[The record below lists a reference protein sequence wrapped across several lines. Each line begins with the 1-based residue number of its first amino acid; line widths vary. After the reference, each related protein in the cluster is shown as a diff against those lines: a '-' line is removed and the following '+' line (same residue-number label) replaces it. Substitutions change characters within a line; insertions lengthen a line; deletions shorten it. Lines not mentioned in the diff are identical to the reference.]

1 MNTPVQP
8 PTITDNQNLESG
20 PPRKGIKRGIYLL
33 PSTLTIGNILCG
45 FYAVINSAKGYQ
57 LLDRSDP
64 GLAAQLFDNASRAI
78 GYAVLLDG
86 LDGRLARLTN
96 ATSEFGVELDSIA
109 DVLSFGIAPAF
120 LAYTWGYGS
129 TPGLE
134 RLAWATSFI
143 FLICGALRL
152 ARFNV
157 LARSPRFSTP
167 GTTPKLDKRYFV
179 GLPIPAAA
187 GLIAATVH
195 FFPEPLQVSRYIS
208 EKAAG
213 WILLFVVGS
222 LAVLMVSTLRYTS
235 FKTLGARSNKPI
247 ITVALLS
254 LLVAGIWLYSD
265 RVLLAIALIYVIHG
279 PLMKLGNIYNRLRRP
294 SGGTAKDDPSINSID
309 L

>member
-1 MNTPVQP
+1 MNIDDQAP
-8 PTITDNQNLESG
+8 ITSDRQNPEIR

-33 PSTLTIGNILCG
+33 PSALTIGNILCG

-57 LLDRSDP
+57 LLERADP
-64 GLAAQLFDNASRAI
+64 VLAGQLFDNASRAI

-86 LDGRLARLTN
+86 LDGRIARLTN

-134 RLAWATSFI
+134 RLAWAASFI

-157 LARSPRFSTP
+157 LARAPRFTTP

-195 FFPEPLQVSRYIS
+195 FFPEPLRVAKYLPER
-208 EKAAG
+208 AAG
-213 WILLFVVGS
+213 WILIFVVS
-222 LAVLMVSTLRYTS
+222 ALATLMVSTLRYTS
-235 FKTLGARSNKPI
+235 FKNLGVKSNKPI
-247 ITVALLS
+247 VSVALLS
-254 LLVAGIWLYSD
+254 MLVAGIWLYSD
-265 RVLLAIALIYVIHG
+265 RVLLTIALIYVLHG
-279 PLMKLGNIYNRLRRP
+279 PILKLVNLFNRLRQP
-294 SGGTAKDDPSINSID
+294 SGKIPEETTSTNSVEY
-309 L
+309 